1 MTIHQPNSE
10 IFNLFDRL
18 ILLVGGRGVYQGPA
32 SQSVA
37 YFDRLGFPCPEF
49 SNPPDYF
56 MSIMHHESSV
66 NVSNYPKY
74 FESYDRELEPTVIQ
88 EIANRSRQS
97 VNKREEK
104 VPFCQS
110 LGAIVKRDFLN
121 TARNPMIVRARIVM
135 TIILGLYVGG
145 VYWKIGHDY
154 IDQSGTRTPDFMTL
168 TGFLFFVSMSSFMTA
183 LSPVSIIFPK
193 ERVVF
198 LKE

>member
-1 MTIHQPNSE
+1 
-10 IFNLFDRL
+10 
-18 ILLVGGRGVYQGPA
+18 
-32 SQSVA
+32 
-37 YFDRLGFPCPEF
+37 
-49 SNPPDYF
+49 
-56 MSIMHHESSV
+56 MHHESSV

-154 IDQSGTRTPDFMTL
+154 ID
-168 TGFLFFVSMSSFMTA
+168 
-183 LSPVSIIFPK
+183 
-193 ERVVF
+193 
-198 LKE
+198 